1 MQVEENP
8 LIVCDATVER
18 SFAPDLPST
27 RVFAAMKRGSVKA
40 RPAELGSA
48 AGAAHTDESGHAADF
63 VLHSRGLVLEG
74 DGATIVVSD
83 LQVPRSEPQRAVGRV
98 PVKRPLQMSV
108 WKRRG
113 RARTVPGKAE

>member
-8 LIVCDATVER
+8 LIVCDAAVEA

-63 VLHSRGLVLEG
+63 VLYSRGLVLEG
-74 DGATIVVSD
+74 DCATFVVGD
-83 LQVPRSEPQRAVGRV
+83 LHLSWSEPQRAVGRV
-98 PVKRPLQMSV
+98 PEKRQLQMSV

-113 RARTVPGKAE
+113 HARTVPGKAE